1 MNFFE
6 ELVDNK
12 VLIFAGLAW
21 IIAQIIKIILTLVTE
36 KKFRPD
42 RIFGDGGMPSGH
54 SATVTSLAVL
64 VGWTQGFASAAF
76 AIAMILAIIV
86 MNDAVGV
93 RREAGKHAA
102 SIKELAEIVN
112 QYFDAK
118 DKEVR
123 TEKLKLL
130 VGHTPLQVFM
140 GAALGII
147 VAILCITIFDL
158 PHPPFLS

>member
-1 MNFFE
+1 MNILTEFVE
-6 ELVDNK
+6 NK
-12 VLIFAGLAW
+12 VLIFSGLAW
-21 IIAQIIKIILTLVTE
+21 IIAQIIKIIITLVTE

-64 VGWTQGFASAAF
+64 IGWTQGYNSAAF

-93 RREAGKHAA
+93 RREAGKHAV
-102 SIKELAEIVN
+102 SIKELADLVN
-112 QYFDAK
+112 EYFDAK
-118 DKEVR
+118 DKEVK

-140 GAALGII
+140 GALLGLV
-147 VAILCITIFDL
+147 VAIACILIFNL
-158 PHPPFLS
+158 EHFA